1 MNTLLLDI
9 EQKPESLFKWALL
22 SLQHVFGMFSATIL
36 VPLLTGMDIGI
47 ALIASGV
54 GTLAYIFITKRKV
67 PIYLGSSFAY
77 IAAISFAI
85 NQSGLAAALVGLMLV
100 GLIYIVVAIILRYSG
115 TAWLNNLLPPVVIGP
130 IIMVIGLSLA
140 YVAIESIGLT
150 ADTEGGLFIG
160 SITFITAALI
170 AIKAQGFFKMIP
182 FLIAIIIGYT
192 LSVIMGDVSLG
203 ATFSEA
209 NFFHMPNFKFI
220 GTYALDFNVIA
231 MFAPLAFVTIAEHI
245 GDHKVLGEITG
256 RDFFK
261 DPGLEKTLLGDG
273 VATFLSASM
282 GGPANTSYG
291 ENTGIIALNRIGSV
305 HVIMGAAFIAIALG
319 FSGYVHAFILSI
331 PDGIIGGITIILY
344 GLIASNGIKVLSKNN
359 VDLNTNRNL
368 IIVSSILVIG
378 LGGAVIEFSAVASMS
393 GMSLAAVV
401 GIVLNKVLP
410 KTA

>member
-140 YVAIESIGLT
+140 YVAIESVGLT

-170 AIKAQGFFKMIP
+170 AIKAKGFFKMIP

-209 NFFHMPNFKFI
+209 NFFHMPSFKFI
-220 GTYALDFNVIA
+220 GTYTLDFNVIA

-305 HVIMGAAFIAIALG
+305 YVIMGAAFIAIALG